1 MGAGMIQFFWVGE
14 VEEPVKII
22 TEINLAIEDET
33 IELTIEDETI
43 ELTIKE

>member
-1 MGAGMIQFFWVGE
+1 MGAGMIQFFGVGE

-33 IELTIEDETI
+33 IELTI
-43 ELTIKE
+43 KE